1 MATSIDLPENPWSA
15 ANQNKAPKSPR
26 QPKRLGGPSPKLSR
40 KVSEKFERT
49 KEVASAGMKKVK
61 EGASTSVHWIKL
73 KYNQTKLAQ
82 KK

>member
-1 MATSIDLPENPWSA
+1 MSSVDLPENPWSVVDEKKA
-15 ANQNKAPKSPR
+15 AKTPSR
-26 QPKRLGGPSPKLSR
+26 QPKRLGDPSPKLSR

-61 EGASTSVHWIKL
+61 DGASTGIHWMKL
-73 KYNQTKLAQ
+73 KYNQTKLS